1 MVLFLVA
8 VSGIAWTVVYLK
20 SIQLGLKE
28 KTYCIPLWA
37 LGLNMAWEIIY
48 AFNGICSGDFGAQ
61 TIANISWMVCDALIV
76 YTYFKYGRKWMPE
89 QDQKYFIPYS
99 VLAFV
104 SCMVMQLAF
113 YLNMPWLQAAQY
125 SAFAQNVLMS
135 VMFVVM
141 LRRRGSTEGQSMV
154 IAVAKWL
161 GTLAPAIQQGI
172 VEEFNIY
179 IILCGVL
186 CSVWDILY
194 IAMLSRKKKEE
205 AALKAG

>member
-8 VSGIAWTVVYLK
+8 VSGIAWTIVYLK
-20 SIQLGLKE
+20 SIQLGMKE

-37 LGLNMAWEIIY
+37 LGLNFAWEVIY
-48 AFNGICSGDFGAQ
+48 AFDGIFSGEIGAQ
-61 TIANISWMVCDALIV
+61 VIANICWMFCDAAIV
-76 YTYFKYGRKWMPE
+76 YTYFKYGKKWMPE
-89 QDQKYFIPYS
+89 QEQKYFVPYS
-99 VLAFV
+99 ILTFA
-104 SCMVMQLAF
+104 SSLVMQLAF
-113 YLNMPWLQAAQY
+113 YFWFPTIPAAQY

-135 VMFVVM
+135 VLFVLM
-141 LRRRGSTEGQSMV
+141 LHRRGSAEGQSIV

-194 IAMLSRKKKEE
+194 IVMLSRKKKEE
-205 AALKAG
+205 AVLEAV